1 MTKTIIVVRANES
14 LDKEVIDGMVE
25 QKFAPGF
32 KASLERVNRY
42 IQYIIITNT
51 DNDRAV
57 LGEIEYA
64 KEHAFTKQ
72 TEQNMDGRIDIYFKD
87 AKEVDVKNLYEHV
100 NFNNSNP
107 VRYINKY
114 WINC

>member
-1 MTKTIIVVRANES
+1 MCKKVIVVRANES
-14 LDKEVIDGMVE
+14 LDKKAINQMVS

-42 IQYIIITNT
+42 IQYIVITNT
-51 DNDRAV
+51 DNNRAV

-64 KEHAFTKQ
+64 KEHECTKQ
-72 TEQNMDGRIDIYFKD
+72 TEQNMDGRIDIYFKN
-87 AKEVDVKNLYEHV
+87 AKDVDPAKLYEHV

-107 VRYINKY
+107 VRYINEY